1 MLVRGRY
8 MVDKEH
14 DGPLASMDVKEF
26 ILNVGAR
33 SPTPGGGSVAALT
46 AALVSDCYS
55 APDRGAERSIV
66 MSVSVCLLSSR
77 TRIYNHPGYPAYAFV
92 YMFLSQSFTLRK
104 LFFVCPRSYLR
115 NYTSDLHQIFV
126 QVTYGRGS
134 VLLWRRS
141 NTVIRYILPVLL
153 LCPRRGVE
161 YCDESVCL
169 CVCLCVCLSAIINQS
184 INQSCFLEW
193 SK

>member
-1 MLVRGRY
+1 M
-8 MVDKEH
+8 DKEH

-77 TRIYNHPGYPAYAFV
+77 TRIYNHPGYPGYPAYAFV
-92 YMFLSQSFTLRK
+92 YICFYHKVLLYVNY
-104 LFFVCPRSYLR
+104 FFVCPRSYLR

-169 CVCLCVCLSAIINQS
+169 CVCLCVCLSAIIS
-184 INQSCFLEW
+184 LEPH
-193 SK
+193 

>member
-92 YMFLSQSFTLRK
+92 YICFYHKVLLYVNYFLSVRDHIFGTTRPIFTKFLCRLPMAVARSF
-104 LFFVCPRSYLR
+104 FGGV
-115 NYTSDLHQIFV
+115 
-126 QVTYGRGS
+126 
-134 VLLWRRS
+134 
-141 NTVIRYILPVLL
+141 VIR
-153 LCPRRGVE
+153 
-161 YCDESVCL
+161 
-169 CVCLCVCLSAIINQS
+169 
-184 INQSCFLEW
+184 
-193 SK
+193 